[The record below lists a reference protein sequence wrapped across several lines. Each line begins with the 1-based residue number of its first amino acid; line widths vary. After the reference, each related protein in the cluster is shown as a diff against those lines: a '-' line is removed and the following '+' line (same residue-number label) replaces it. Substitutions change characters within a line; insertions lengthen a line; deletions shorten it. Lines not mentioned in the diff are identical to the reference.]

1 MPYDHITIH
10 KTMLND
16 QVRTRAFE
24 RAIRETVRPGHRVLD
39 FGCGTGILSFFAARQ
54 GARTVYAVDQSGFI
68 RAAQNIAKDNEL
80 ENIVFIHGDENDIQ
94 LPEKVDVIVSEFMG
108 HFLFWE
114 RMLESVIKMR
124 NRYLEKGGIM
134 IPEQVTLHAGLV
146 SDESLYWNLS
156 YFRTRP
162 YGFDFSSVADWPFYH
177 TELVTLKSGQIL
189 PMTAR
194 LGEIDLATCKEPPS
208 TFSGMAVSDRR
219 ATVYGLCGWFSA
231 RLSER
236 VTLGTGPA
244 DPETHWSQVFF
255 PFLSPLEIPEGTE
268 VHIEIVQQ
276 PDRDGKSTLWR
287 WTVKAGDRKV
297 EMDNFLHSA
306 WIKNK
311 LPRGPLR

>member
-10 KTMLND
+10 KTMLKD
-16 QVRTRAFE
+16 QMRTRAFE
-24 RAIRETVRPGHRVLD
+24 RTIRETVRPEHRVLD

-54 GARTVYAVDQSGFI
+54 GARTVYAADKSGFI

-80 ENIVFIHGDENDIQ
+80 ENIVFIHGDEKDIQ

-114 RMLESVIKMR
+114 RMLESVIKIR
-124 NRYLEKGGIM
+124 DRYLEEGGIM
-134 IPEQVTLHAGLV
+134 IPEQVTLHVGLV
-146 SDESLYWNLS
+146 CDESLYWDLS
-156 YFRTRP
+156 YFRAKP

-177 TELVTLKSGQIL
+177 AELVTLQNRQIL
-189 PMTAR
+189 PATAD
-194 LGEIDLATCKEPPS
+194 LGAIDLATCKEPPFA
-208 TFSGMAVSDRR
+208 FSGTVVSDKR

-231 RLSER
+231 RLSPG

-255 PFLSPLEIPEGTE
+255 PFRGPLTIPGSTEI
-268 VHIEIVQQ
+268 HIEIVQQ

-287 WTVKAGDRKV
+287 WTVKAGDQKV

-306 WIKNK
+306 WIKNEI
-311 LPRGPLR
+311 PRGPLR